1 MANESSSAI
10 VTKRLASS
18 QYTDALNN
26 RCEKEQRSRDIDVH
40 AREKRLEEQMT
51 PGETG
56 RKRDQRLMRTKKDF
70 VERSTQERMRE

>member
-1 MANESSSAI
+1 VANESSSAI

>member
-1 MANESSSAI
+1 MANEGSGAT
-10 VTKRLASS
+10 VAERPAPP

-26 RCEKEQRSRDIDVH
+26 RCEKKQRSRDIDVH

-56 RKRDQRLMRTKKDF
+56 RKRGQRLMHTKKDF
-70 VERSTQERMRE
+70 VERPAQERMRE

>member
-1 MANESSSAI
+1 MSAI

-26 RCEKEQRSRDIDVH
+26 KCEKKQRSRDINVH

-51 PGETG
+51 SGETD
-56 RKRDQRLMRTKKDF
+56 RKRSQRLMCTKKDF